1 MSIDTFT
8 SELLKSVED
17 KSVEEERNKE
27 IIRDTKILQR
37 SEIPENIWNDIFLDK
52 SLNLKINGTFSY
64 NPSHLIEIENK
75 EEFDFLYTTN
85 KLQ

>member
-8 SELLKSVED
+8 SKFLKSLED

-27 IIRDTKILQR
+27 IIRDSKILHR
-37 SEIPENIWNDIFLDK
+37 SEIPENIWNDIFLGK
-52 SLNLKINGTFSY
+52 SLDLKINGTFSY
-64 NPSHLIEIENK
+64 NPSNLIEIENK

-85 KLQ
+85 KLP